1 METKKLLFVFAS
13 MMFFSHFM
21 MAQTCGEKLQ
31 KAKEYQEKGL
41 KSKDI
46 NLLEKAVYQYRLVS
60 QCDPDVSARCE
71 REIKSINKVIKSYN
85 PDLTISAAE
94 ISIPYQGGGR
104 QVDVVSN
111 GKWVIESEGDA
122 FWCKTEKFENNSFA
136 VNCFQENDETRE
148 RTLTLKIRSGSIYK
162 SLKVT
167 QEARPEYIDVGAKS
181 LSTPSQGAE
190 DNISVKSNANWYVST
205 APTWCTVE
213 EKDSF
218 IHIIVSPNDRV
229 MERTDDIVISTPS
242 QNITIKLYQG
252 AGEEHLTLSQND
264 LYTSSKGGKHYL
276 KVYTDADN
284 WFVGDYPTWMH
295 VSRVGRDSL
304 CVVCDPNIP
313 NTGERYGGLQVRTD
327 RQQVD
332 VRVRQEAMA
341 MKDIVMPYS
350 SVVGGRNVSFGIS
363 ASYYMPFVGSSA
375 GGDYVGSVHDYGLG
389 TSAENASYKSAVGY
403 SIGIF
408 TDIRLYRNIFLTAGV
423 NFSQIKYK
431 NEFNRNTIYTM
442 PRSNY
447 EYMRGELQN
456 AYTEKYTHT
465 MIEVPLLASYRF
477 KINNISHVQFNLGP
491 VLNFGLSA
499 KMKFSGNS
507 NCETMKIYNNITHQP
522 VDNSNYLHHTAVDT
536 EFNLYQPCVKWEEMY
551 TTGNDAGAPHH
562 DEFQQAPFRK
572 LNCGLRF
579 GVAYEWAG
587 LSLGISY
594 THMLTNMA
602 QKNYWDNERWTVL
615 NNSDVTMKGY
625 SHRLNTLEVR
635 LAYTLRYINT
645 KKSK

>member
-1 METKKLLFVFAS
+1 MRTKKLLSFFAC
-13 MMFFSHFM
+13 MMLLSQFM

-31 KAKEYQEKGL
+31 KAKEYQDKGL

-71 REIKSINKVIKSYN
+71 KEIRSINKVIKSYN
-85 PDLTISAAE
+85 PDLTISTSE

-104 QVDVVSN
+104 QIDVVSN
-111 GKWVIESEGDA
+111 GKWVIEGEGDA
-122 FWCKTEKFENNSFA
+122 LWCKTEKFENNSFA
-136 VNCFQENDETRE
+136 VNCFQENDESRE
-148 RTLTLKIRSGSIYK
+148 RTITLKIRSGSIYK
-162 SLKVT
+162 SLKVI

-181 LSTPSQGAE
+181 LSTPSKGAE
-190 DNISVKSNANWYVST
+190 DNISVKSNANWYVRS
-205 APTWCTVE
+205 APSWCTVE

-229 MERTDDIVISTPS
+229 LERVDDIVISTPS
-242 QNITIKLYQG
+242 QNITIKLHQG

-276 KVYTDADN
+276 RVYTDAEN
-284 WFVGDYPTWMH
+284 WFVGDYPNWMH
-295 VSRVGRDSL
+295 VSRVGNDSL
-304 CVVCDPNIP
+304 CIVCDPNIP
-313 NTGERYGGLQVRTD
+313 NTGERFGGLQVRTE

-389 TSAENASYKSAVGY
+389 TSAENASYKSAIGY
-403 SIGIF
+403 SFGIF

-431 NEFNRNTIYTM
+431 NEFNQNTIYKM

-477 KINNISHVQFNLGP
+477 KINNISHVQLNLGP

-499 KMKFSGNS
+499 KMKFAGNS
-507 NCETMKIYNNITHQP
+507 NCETMRIYSNTTHQP
-522 VDNSNYLHHTAVDT
+522 VDNSNYLRHTAVDT
-536 EFNLYQPCVKWEEMY
+536 EFNLYQPCVLWDEMY
-551 TTGNDAGAPHH
+551 TTGNDADVTHH

-572 LNCGLRF
+572 INCGLRF

-594 THMLTNMA
+594 TYMLTNMA

-635 LAYTLRYINT
+635 FAYTLRYINT